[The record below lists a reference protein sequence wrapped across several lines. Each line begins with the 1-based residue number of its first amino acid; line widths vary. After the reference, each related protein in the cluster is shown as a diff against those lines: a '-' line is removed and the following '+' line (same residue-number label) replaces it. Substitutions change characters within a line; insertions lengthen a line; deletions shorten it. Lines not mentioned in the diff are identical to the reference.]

1 MSRLTELIN
10 QGLGV
15 LEEIG
20 ELDETSDSNA
30 ISEAYRKVLADLERL
45 KYLTMLEER
54 KWAKV

>member
-1 MSRLTELIN
+1 MSRLSELIN

-20 ELDETSDSNA
+20 ELDETTESNA
-30 ISEAYRKVLADLERL
+30 ISEAYRKVLADLECL